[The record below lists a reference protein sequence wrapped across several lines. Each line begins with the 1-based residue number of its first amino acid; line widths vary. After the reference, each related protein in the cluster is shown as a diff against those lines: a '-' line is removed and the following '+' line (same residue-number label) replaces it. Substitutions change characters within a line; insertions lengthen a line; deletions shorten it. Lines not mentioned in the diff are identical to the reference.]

1 MVLYMKN
8 KHTFQHDF
16 ETVTLAYFNRYPN
29 PYSKHV
35 KSIDTVEKY
44 IDLEGKLHQTKLIR
58 KCGHLPN
65 WVRPFLGTISSS
77 WIVEKTVVDPICRTM
92 QTYNC
97 NLDYTKL
104 LTVEESTFYKYDFE
118 KGVTHST
125 ATVSF
130 RSRFKR
136 FGALNL
142 KDKIEDWSKTRF
154 TEHSQ
159 GSRMG
164 LKIVMERVRQK
175 MADRLKQS
183 QEQLKQ
189 VQQVRQCNA

>member
-1 MVLYMKN
+1 MVLYIKN
-8 KHTFQHDF
+8 NHTFQHDF

-35 KSIDTVEKY
+35 KSIDTVDKY
-44 IDLEGKLHQTKLIR
+44 IDREGKLHQTKLIC

-65 WVRPFLGTISSS
+65 WVKPFLGKISSS
-77 WIVEKTVVDPICRTM
+77 WIVEKTVVDPIHRTM

-97 NLDYTKL
+97 NIDYTKL
-104 LTVEESTFYKYDFE
+104 LTVEESTVYKFDFE

-136 FGALNL
+136 FGGLNL
-142 KDKIEDWSKTRF
+142 KDRIENWSKARF
-154 TEHSQ
+154 AEHSQ

-164 LKIVMERVRQK
+164 LKIVMESVRQK

-183 QEQLKQ
+183 QKQLKQ
-189 VQQVRQCNA
+189 VQQAQPCNV